1 MRSTS
6 PSLES
11 LERFLA
17 SLKLPFLTS
26 ISDSDNYIHAAEK
39 GLGVFEM
46 DEADTYAERQEFL
59 PILKWLDGQA
69 PDSQVAA
76 AENNVVS
83 MEGSRKLATQR
94 SIGKAWHSPI
104 QRTADR

>member
-1 MRSTS
+1 
-6 PSLES
+6 
-11 LERFLA
+11 
-17 SLKLPFLTS
+17 
-26 ISDSDNYIHAAEK
+26 
-39 GLGVFEM
+39 M
-46 DEADTYAERQEFL
+46 DEADTFAERQEFL

-69 PDSQVAA
+69 PVSQVAA

-83 MEGSRKLATQR
+83 MEGSRRFAAQR